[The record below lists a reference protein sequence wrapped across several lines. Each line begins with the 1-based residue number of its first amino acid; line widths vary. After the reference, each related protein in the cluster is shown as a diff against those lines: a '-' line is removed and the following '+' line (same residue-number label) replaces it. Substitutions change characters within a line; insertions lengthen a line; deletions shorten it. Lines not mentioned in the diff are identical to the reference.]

1 MGVVVYRSEESFD
14 RAEWVPPVSFMDSQ
28 DILMEECKK
37 VVYFEPSIWD
47 DFVRSYVNR
56 IVNN

>member
-1 MGVVVYRSEESFD
+1 
-14 RAEWVPPVSFMDSQ
+14 MDSQ

-37 VVYFEPSIWD
+37 VVDFEPSIWD

>member
-1 MGVVVYRSEESFD
+1 
-14 RAEWVPPVSFMDSQ
+14 MDSQ

-37 VVYFEPSIWD
+37 MVYFEPSIWD